1 MSTAGNTAVDCDVA
15 VVGAGLVGAAAALG
29 LHRLGLRVRLLE
41 RKAPPLSL
49 EDYDSRVYAV
59 SPASVRLLES
69 LGLWRGIESERVS
82 PYTAMRVWEDDID
95 QGLHFDAADA
105 RTDLLG
111 YIVENRVMQQRL
123 WNALPAG
130 VLREG
135 VNVRSCVSNE
145 TSATLEFDGG
155 GSLRAMLVIAA
166 DSAHS
171 PLRVARGIDVMRHAY
186 DQTAVVC
193 HVQTE
198 RPHRGVA
205 YQRFVETGPLAFLP
219 LADGRSSIVW
229 STTEAEA
236 LLQLDDMSFCAA
248 LTAVSQQVLGRI
260 ESTTPRL
267 TFPLTLQHAETYVQP
282 RFALMGDA
290 AHVIHPLAGQG
301 MNLGFGDVAA
311 MLDTLEQAQRAGRDP
326 GALRVLEKYQR
337 TRRAAASE
345 MIAVTDGLY
354 RLYRA
359 QQPAA
364 RWLRQRGVS
373 AVNAAAPLRQAL
385 VRAACGL

>member
-1 MSTAGNTAVDCDVA
+1 MNGTAAVDCDVA

-29 LHRLGLRVRLLE
+29 LHQRGLRVRLLE
-41 RKAPPLSL
+41 RKAPPPSF
-49 EDYDSRVYAV
+49 EDYDPRVYAV

-69 LGLWRGIESERVS
+69 LGVWRGIAAERVA
-82 PYTAMRVWEDDID
+82 PYRAMQVWEDDID

-111 YIVENRVMQQRL
+111 HIVENRVIQQHL

-135 VNVRSCVSNE
+135 VNVRSCISGE
-145 TSATLEFDGG
+145 SSATLEFDGG
-155 GSLRAMLVIAA
+155 GSLRARLVVAA
-166 DSAHS
+166 DSAAS
-171 PLRVARGIDVMRHAY
+171 PLRVARGIDVLRHAY

-236 LLQLDDMSFCAA
+236 VLQLDDGAFCAA
-248 LTAVSQQVLGRI
+248 LTSVSQQVLGTI
-260 ESTTPRL
+260 TGSTPRL
-267 TFPLTLQHAETYVQP
+267 SFPLALQHAERYVQP
-282 RFALMGDA
+282 RFALIGDA

-311 MLDTLEQAQRAGRDP
+311 LLETLTEAQRNSRDL

-337 TRRAAASE
+337 ARRAAATE

-354 RLYRA
+354 RLYRH
-359 QQPAA
+359 QQPGL
-364 RWLRQRGVS
+364 RWLRQRGVG